1 MASGRLESVRSI
13 QDLRRLARRSLP
25 RVMFEVIESGVE
37 DENALAWNERAF
49 RQFRL
54 MPRYLGEIAERDQSR
69 TLLGMRYASPFGIG
83 PTGFAAVL
91 RPDADRM
98 LAAAARKAQIPFVL
112 SGAAATPIEA
122 VAEQGGEVQWY
133 HLYPARERRITD
145 DIVARVR
152 DAGIET
158 IVLTVDNPVFPKR
171 ERDLRNGF
179 SLPLRLSLDMLVQA
193 LLHPA
198 WTFRYLSSGGMPL
211 MDTWARYAPAGASPG
226 EVGAFFR
233 SQSPSIQTW
242 RDLER
247 LRVAW
252 PGRFVLKGIQHP
264 DDARRA
270 ADLGVD
276 AVIVSNH
283 GGKSFDALPSPVD
296 TLPAVKAALAGRIPV
311 MMDSGIRRGADIVIA
326 LCLGADFVFVGRS
339 TLYGVAAAGEAGAAR
354 AITIL
359 RDEIDLTLAMIGC
372 GAVDA
377 LGPSFLFRPLH
388 PDIAAADPERAF
400 SRL

>member
-1 MASGRLESVRSI
+1 
-13 QDLRRLARRSLP
+13 
-25 RVMFEVIESGVE
+25 
-37 DENALAWNERAF
+37 
-49 RQFRL
+49 
-54 MPRYLGEIAERDQSR
+54 
-69 TLLGMRYASPFGIG
+69 
-83 PTGFAAVL
+83 
-91 RPDADRM
+91 
-98 LAAAARKAQIPFVL
+98 
-112 SGAAATPIEA
+112 
-122 VAEQGGEVQWY
+122 
-133 HLYPARERRITD
+133 
-145 DIVARVR
+145 
-152 DAGIET
+152 
-158 IVLTVDNPVFPKR
+158 
-171 ERDLRNGF
+171 
-179 SLPLRLSLDMLVQA
+179 
-193 LLHPA
+193 
-198 WTFRYLSSGGMPL
+198 

>member
-1 MASGRLESVRSI
+1 L
-13 QDLRRLARRSLP
+13 
-25 RVMFEVIESGVE
+25 
-37 DENALAWNERAF
+37 
-49 RQFRL
+49 
-54 MPRYLGEIAERDQSR
+54 RYLA
-69 TLLGMRYASPFGIG
+69 
-83 PTGFAAVL
+83 
-91 RPDADRM
+91 
-98 LAAAARKAQIPFVL
+98 
-112 SGAAATPIEA
+112 
-122 VAEQGGEVQWY
+122 
-133 HLYPARERRITD
+133 
-145 DIVARVR
+145 
-152 DAGIET
+152 
-158 IVLTVDNPVFPKR
+158 
-171 ERDLRNGF
+171 
-179 SLPLRLSLDMLVQA
+179 
-193 LLHPA
+193 
-198 WTFRYLSSGGMPL
+198 SGGMPL

-247 LRVAW
+247 LRVGW

-296 TLPAVKAALAGRIPV
+296 TLPAVKAALGGRMPV
-311 MMDSGIRRGADIVIA
+311 MLDSGIRRGADIVIA

-354 AITIL
+354 AIAIL

-372 GAVDA
+372 STVDA
-377 LGPSFLFRPLH
+377 LGPSFLFRP
-388 PDIAAADPERAF
+388 PQSDVTAADPERAF
-400 SRL
+400 RRL